1 MADYYER
8 KCLILNIYV
17 FKANV
22 YKYFITLYRA
32 YPRSFFI
39 SSILSITY
47 TLLYSFILYEY
58 VFDGQVDSAFV
69 SQVGTSN
76 YMGYILVGAMVYSFT
91 VSTLLN
97 VSRSLITEK
106 RLGTLE
112 SVMLAPYN
120 RGLYFLAYM
129 VAQTIHTF
137 GELVF
142 AIPILLLFRVRFA
155 YFDFLSFLVVLIIS
169 LFAFLGLSLLL
180 ANLMLYTRDTY
191 ISQNTLFTVMFLIC
205 GINFPITYLPDFV
218 SKISYFI
225 PVTHSI
231 ELFRGILLRGETVG
245 TQINSVVALILQGF
259 VYTVIGFLTL
269 KKVEKI
275 ALEKVDG

>member
-1 MADYYER
+1 M
-8 KCLILNIYV
+8 NIYV

-39 SSILSITY
+39 SSILTITY
-47 TLLYSFILYEY
+47 TLLYSYILYEY
-58 VFDGQVDSAFV
+58 IFEGEVNSSFIGEA
-69 SQVGTSN
+69 GTSN
-76 YMGYILVGAMVYSFT
+76 YMGYILVGVLVYSFT

-106 RLGTLE
+106 RIGTLE

-142 AIPILLLFRVRFA
+142 AIPILIVFKVKFA
-155 YFDFLSFLVVLIIS
+155 YFDLLSFIIVLSIS
-169 LFAFLGLSLLL
+169 LLAFLGLSLLL

-205 GINFPITYLPDFV
+205 GINFPITYLPSFV
-218 SKISYFI
+218 SKISYLI
-225 PVTHSI
+225 PLTHSI
-231 ELFRGILLRGETVG
+231 KLFRGILLKGESLMI
-245 TQINSVVALILQGF
+245 QMDSVVALILQGII
-259 VYTVIGFLTL
+259 YSMIGFLTL

-275 ALEKVDG
+275 ALEKIGG

>member
-1 MADYYER
+1 
-8 KCLILNIYV
+8 
-17 FKANV
+17 
-22 YKYFITLYRA
+22 
-32 YPRSFFI
+32 
-39 SSILSITY
+39 
-47 TLLYSFILYEY
+47 
-58 VFDGQVDSAFV
+58 
-69 SQVGTSN
+69 
-76 YMGYILVGAMVYSFT
+76 MGYILVGAMVYSFT

>member
-1 MADYYER
+1 M
-8 KCLILNIYV
+8 NIYV
-17 FKANV
+17 LRANI

-39 SSILSITY
+39 GSILRITY
-47 TLLYSFILYEY
+47 TLLFSYILYEY
-58 VFDGQVDSAFV
+58 IFEGQIDSSFIN
-69 SQVGTSN
+69 QTGTSN
-76 YMGYILVGAMVYSFT
+76 YMGYILVGILVYSFT

-120 RGLYFLAYM
+120 RGFYFLAYM
-129 VAQTIHTF
+129 VAQTLHTL

-142 AIPILLLFRVRFA
+142 AVPILLLFKVQFA
-155 YFDFLSFLVVLIIS
+155 YFDFISFIIVLVVS

-180 ANLMLYTRDTY
+180 ANIMLYTRDTY

-205 GINFPITYLPDFV
+205 GVNFPVSYLPGFV
-218 SKISYFI
+218 SKIAYFI

-231 ELFRGILLRGETVG
+231 KLLRGILLRGDTLSM
-245 TQINSVVALILQGF
+245 QMNSIWILIIQG
-259 VYTVIGFLTL
+259 VMYSIIGFSTL

-275 ALEKVDG
+275 ALEKIGG